1 MIISGLRR
9 ASHLAQQ
16 TRLRPHTSSS
26 VVEALADQ
34 APRVEKNDAIVKI
47 NVGGK
52 DFTTLRSTISLSPT
66 LDAAV
71 TASEVN
77 PALTQG
83 GAVFIDRDP
92 KVFHLVLMH
101 LRNKK
106 ANLTWP
112 SKLKRAGVTETT
124 VELEDKSW
132 YELRD
137 LFVEA
142 QYYQLPSLVEQT
154 HRTTFTLGVWRRLSI
169 GSPVEAFRNVKVVAA
184 VIGGT
189 FGLSTLMG
197 TRNEGVS
204 SDDEGHPIWRQ
215 FFPNLLSSI
224 LDPNK

>member
-1 MIISGLRR
+1 MFSSLRR
-9 ASHLAQQ
+9 GSRLALQASC
-16 TRLRPHTSSS
+16 RLSTSTYPSS
-26 VVEALADQ
+26 VETLADQ
-34 APRVEKNDAIVKI
+34 ATRLEKADAIVKI

-66 LDAAV
+66 LEAAV
-71 TASEVN
+71 KASEAN

-112 SKLKRAGVTETT
+112 GKLNSAGVADTT
-124 VELEDKSW
+124 VELEDKTW
-132 YELRD
+132 LELRN

-142 QYYQLPSLVEQT
+142 QYYKLPSLTEQAK
-154 HRTTFTLGVWRRLSI
+154 RTTFTLGVWRRFSI
-169 GSPVEAFRNVKVVAA
+169 GSPLDAARNLKVAGA

-189 FGLSTLMG
+189 LGLTTLMG
-197 TRNEGVS
+197 S
-204 SDDEGHPIWRQ
+204 ADDEAHPVWR
-215 FFPNLLSSI
+215 LLTTLVGSVA
-224 LDPNK
+224 DPKK